1 MRQRDNHAEAAE
13 PSCPVCNSGT
23 KALFLTQILG
33 KHRAWLHQCPS
44 CGWAGYP
51 HPHWLNEAYHD
62 PIAITDT
69 GLLAR
74 NIAISQALSSLL
86 VELRLHRLKILDAAG
101 GYGVLTRLMRDIG
114 HQCFWSDPYAPNIF
128 AKGFEVDKTM
138 GSIGVVTIF
147 EVLEHL
153 PNPTEFLSSLVDTYQ
168 PKVIIASTELYEGEE
183 PSPNWWY
190 LAPDTGQHI
199 SFYTT
204 ETLRFLALNVGLR
217 YCLFRG
223 FHVFVSPECP
233 EAERIVHVKSA
244 APSLHQRALAWVPR
258 IGQRILHGW
267 RPSNDL
273 ASLTWQDHLDA
284 VRRLG

>member
-1 MRQRDNHAEAAE
+1 MND
-13 PSCPVCNSGT
+13 
-23 KALFLTQILG
+23 
-33 KHRAWLHQCPS
+33 
-44 CGWAGYP
+44 
-51 HPHWLNEAYHD
+51 AYQD

-86 VELRLHRLKILDAAG
+86 VELRLHRQTILDAAG

-128 AKGFEVDKTM
+128 AKGFEVDKAI

-153 PNPTEFLSSLVDTYQ
+153 PNPIKFLSALVDTHQ
-168 PKVIIASTELYEGEE
+168 PKLIIATTELYEGNE
-183 PSPNWWY
+183 PSPQWWY
-190 LAPDTGQHI
+190 LAPETGQHI
-199 SFYTT
+199 SFYTR
-204 ETLRFLALNVGLR
+204 ETLRFLASEVGLS
-217 YCLFRG
+217 YSHCRG

-233 EAERIVHVKSA
+233 EAERIA
-244 APSLHQRALAWVPR
+244 QARDAGPSLYQKAFSRVQRVSE
-258 IGQRILHGW
+258 RILGGLE
-267 RPSNDL
+267 PPTDL
-273 ASLTWQDHLDA
+273 ASLTWQDHLEA

>member
-1 MRQRDNHAEAAE
+1 MRQRQNPTGAAE

-23 KALFLTQILG
+23 KPLFPAQILG
-33 KHRAWLHQCPS
+33 KHQAWLHQCPS

-51 HPHWLNEAYHD
+51 HPHWLAEAYHD

-74 NIAISQALSSLL
+74 NIAISQALTSLL
-86 VELRLHRLKILDAAG
+86 VEHRLHRLKILDAAG

-128 AKGFEVDKTM
+128 AKGFEVDKAI

-153 PNPTEFLSSLVDTYQ
+153 PNPIDFLSALVDTYQ
-168 PKVIIASTELYEGEE
+168 PKVIIASTELYEENE
-183 PSPNWWY
+183 PSPHWWY
-190 LAPDTGQHI
+190 LSPETGQHI

-204 ETLRFLALNVGLR
+204 ETLRVLASQVGLSYSR
-217 YCLFRG
+217 CRG
-223 FHVFVSPECP
+223 FHVFVFPECP
-233 EAERIVHVKSA
+233 ECESIVQVKHA
-244 APSLHQRALAWVPR
+244 GPSLHRRALARVLR
-258 IGQRILHGW
+258 VSQRILRGLE
-267 RPSNDL
+267 PPTDL
-273 ASLTWQDHLDA
+273 ASLTWQDHLEA